1 MGPVFLG
8 GKNMRFL
15 LGLSRAIDAL
25 TAGVGRL
32 VVWLVLL
39 VALLSAGNAILRY
52 GFNYSSN
59 AYLEAQWYM
68 FSLIFLLGGAYALKH
83 NAHVRIDLL
92 FGRFSRR
99 TQAWIDVVGTVL
111 FLLPMALGVLYL
123 AWPWAMNSLAIRE
136 MSPDVG
142 GLPRWPIK
150 LAVVLG
156 FALLLLQGVSEL
168 IKRIAFLTGHRPT
181 PWDEV
186 EKEVLE

>member
-1 MGPVFLG
+1 
-8 GKNMRFL
+8 MRFF
-15 LGLSRAIDAL
+15 LGLSRTIDAL
-25 TAGVGRL
+25 TEGVGRL

-92 FGRFSRR
+92 FGRLSRR

-123 AWPWAMNSLAIRE
+123 AWPWAMSSLAIRE
-136 MSPDVG
+136 VSPDVG

-150 LAVVLG
+150 LAVLLG
-156 FALLLLQGVSEL
+156 FALLLLQGISEL
-168 IKRIAFLTGHRPT
+168 IKRIAFLTGYRAT
-181 PWDEV
+181 PWDEE
-186 EKEVLE
+186 EKEVQE

>member
-1 MGPVFLG
+1 
-8 GKNMRFL
+8 MRAL
-15 LGLSRAIDAL
+15 LALSRAIDAL
-25 TAGVGRL
+25 SEGVGRL

-39 VALLSAGNAILRY
+39 VALLSAGNAIMRY

-83 NAHVRIDLL
+83 NAHVRIDLV

-99 TQAWIDVVGTVL
+99 TQAWIDLVGTLL
-111 FLLPMALGVLYL
+111 FLLPMALGVIYL
-123 AWPWAMNSLAIRE
+123 AWPWAMNSLVGRE

-150 LAVVLG
+150 LALPLG
-156 FALLLLQGVSEL
+156 FALLALQGISEL
-168 IKRIAFLTGHRPT
+168 IKRLAFLAGHLELT
-181 PWDEV
+181 E
-186 EKEVLE
+186 EKEEVVK